1 MKSFYYLLI
10 TGIICITICLAF
22 TITNNGDR
30 TQVKITETLSL
41 FKLEA
46 SYNRDQTKKVK
57 AFINQ
62 TLKPVTIFNTSDE
75 LDTRVTLGDSSNFYI
90 RASAGWLLVKVD
102 KDTNSAASLLR
113 LKNLC
118 QQLSKNVIK

>member
-10 TGIICITICLAF
+10 TGIISITICLAF
-22 TITNNGDR
+22 TIANNGDR
-30 TQVKITETLSL
+30 TRVKITETFSMY
-41 FKLEA
+41 KLEA
-46 SYNRDQTKKVK
+46 SYSRDQTKKVE

-62 TLKPVTIFNTSDE
+62 TLKPVTVFNTSDE

-102 KDTNSAASLLR
+102 KDTNSEASLLR
-113 LKNLC
+113 LKKLC

>member
-10 TGIICITICLAF
+10 TGIISITICLAF

-30 TQVKITETLSL
+30 TRVKITETFSL

-46 SYNRDQTKKVK
+46 SYSRDQTKKVE

-62 TLKPVTIFNTSDE
+62 TLKPVTVFNTSDE
-75 LDTRVTLGDSSNFYI
+75 LDTRITLGDSSNFYI
-90 RASAGWLLVKVD
+90 GASAGWLLIKVE
-102 KDTNSAASLLR
+102 KNTNSEASLLR

-118 QQLSKNVIK
+118 RQLSKNVIK

>member
-10 TGIICITICLAF
+10 TGIISITICLAF

-30 TQVKITETLSL
+30 TRVKITETFGLY
-41 FKLEA
+41 KLEA
-46 SYNRDQTKKVK
+46 SYSRDQTKKVE

-62 TLKPVTIFNTSDE
+62 TLKPVTVFNTSDE
-75 LDTRVTLGDSSNFYI
+75 LDTRITLGDSSNFYI
-90 RASAGWLLVKVD
+90 RASTGWLLIKVD
-102 KDTNSAASLLR
+102 KGTNSEASLLR

>member
-10 TGIICITICLAF
+10 TGIISITICLAF
-22 TITNNGDR
+22 TIANNGDR
-30 TQVKITETLSL
+30 TRVKITETFSMY
-41 FKLEA
+41 KLEA
-46 SYNRDQTKKVK
+46 SYNRDQTKKVE

-62 TLKPVTIFNTSDE
+62 TLKPVTVFNTSDE

-90 RASAGWLLVKVD
+90 RASAGWLLVKVE
-102 KDTNSAASLLR
+102 KDTNSEASLLR
-113 LKNLC
+113 LKKLC